1 MVITSYGISC
11 FKVTSGQLV
20 LAFDPPSRKS
30 KTKSPYFQTDIL
42 LISHDHENHN
52 GREVLHAP
60 KDGEI
65 FIIDGPGEYEYK
77 GVIVEGIP
85 SFHDNQDGKKSGLNT
100 IYRVELEDIVLL
112 HLGDFGEKELRPET
126 KEKIGNIDILFIPIG
141 GEKVLDPETAAEI
154 ANQIEP
160 RIIIPAHYSELPEA
174 NKKAALKEFLEEIGA
189 RNIKPEEKL
198 TIKKKELPQDETKIV
213 VLEPSI

>member
-1 MVITSYGISC
+1 M
-11 FKVTSGQLV
+11 TSGQLV